1 MTLTVKAP
9 AKINLHLHVTGK
21 RQNGFHELDSL
32 VCFADIGDD
41 ISFEPSRSLQFEVT
55 GEFAH
60 LLSGD
65 DLSISRESNN
75 SVIRAAFLI
84 ADKAQ
89 RDLDVKITLQKNL
102 PAGSG
107 IGGGSADAAA
117 TLKGLAEFWNLEI
130 GDEEIHAM
138 AEKIGSDVP
147 VCLQSKPVIMQG
159 IGEIIFTA
167 PNLPA
172 MPAVLIWPNQH
183 ASTPL
188 VYKNFSADLFS
199 PGISFDRHYKNIRDI
214 AEDLKTRTWND
225 LELAAIKLFPSIG
238 QAEDILANANGC
250 LLSRMSGSGST
261 VFGLFEDENQAIAA
275 AKHISQAHPDW
286 WVRPCLLNSV

>member
-1 MTLTVKAP
+1 MLTVVAP

-21 RQNGFHELDSL
+21 RANGFHELDSL
-32 VCFADIGDD
+32 VCFADLGDC
-41 ISFEPSRSLQFEVT
+41 ISFEKSESLTLEVK

-60 LLSGD
+60 LLRGE
-65 DLSISRESNN
+65 DLSTSRASNN
-75 SVIRAAFLI
+75 SVIRAAYLI
-84 ADKAQ
+84 AD
-89 RDLDVKITLQKNL
+89 RDCRDPNVKITLEKNL
-102 PAGSG
+102 PTGSG

-117 TLKGLAEFWNLEI
+117 TLKALSQFWNIVISEHDLYS
-130 GDEEIHAM
+130 M
-138 AEKIGSDVP
+138 AEEIGSDVP
-147 VCLQSKPVIMQG
+147 ACLQSKPVIMQG
-159 IGEIIFTA
+159 IGEKIFTA

-183 ASTPL
+183 SATPL
-188 VYKNFSADLFS
+188 VYKKFLADLFS

-214 AEDLKTRTWND
+214 AEDLKTRTAND

-261 VFGLFEDENQAIAA
+261 VFGIFESENQASAA
-275 AKHISQAHPDW
+275 SKHIAQAHPDW
-286 WVRPCLLNSV
+286 WVKPCILNRK